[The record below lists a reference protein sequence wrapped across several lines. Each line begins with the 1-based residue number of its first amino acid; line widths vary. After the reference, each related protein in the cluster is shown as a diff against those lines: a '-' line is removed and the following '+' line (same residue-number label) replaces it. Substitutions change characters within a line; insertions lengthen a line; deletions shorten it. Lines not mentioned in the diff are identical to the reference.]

1 MGVPTR
7 NTTAPLKIKSNRGIF
22 HRRID
27 RSSSKFKIWLDFAVV
42 PCWPHGKAR
51 GMPRTVPS
59 TDWSLWGSFPA
70 LPHGILV
77 AHHGIVLVTREGPG
91 PAVVASFLS
100 HGKVCGMPRTVPP
113 TEWSFVGSFPAPAT
127 RRGAEPAR

>member
-70 LPHGILV
+70 LPHGILEF
-77 AHHGIVLVTREGPG
+77 HRGIVLVTREGPAG
-91 PAVVASFLS
+91 ACRRRIVLV
-100 HGKVCGMPRTVPP
+100 
-113 TEWSFVGSFPAPAT
+113 T
-127 RRGAEPAR
+127 REGLRH